1 MGLRSAN
8 AALLALL
15 CLAAPAR
22 ATTAGRT
29 STAARRTHVVT
40 RAAPLPAIILPPQP
54 SERDLAV
61 ADAARRALHGIAGS
75 VVAIDPRTGRVIA
88 LVNPQ
93 YGLFNA
99 YQPCSVF
106 KIVVAIAGLTEGVI
120 TPETTYNCV
129 KGCWTWPGHGVVK
142 LRRALAV
149 SCNTYFEWVGEQL
162 GYAKIEK
169 YAQLLGLGSVSGIN
183 LTGEASGRLPES
195 VRPELVGHLS
205 SHAAGISTSAV
216 QLAVLLSATVNGGV
230 IFQPQVG
237 ASQDFV
243 PKERWRLP
251 PGTVLN
257 GLSDGF
263 ISAVNEGSANPAFD
277 PDVVVAAKT
286 GSCSQ
291 LGWFASYAP
300 AENPEIVIVVFV
312 RRGNG
317 HLASAI
323 GGRIYQDLY
332 KPTTPAAGPSFGPTA
347 AGGR

>member
-1 MGLRSAN
+1 MNFRSAI
-8 AALLALL
+8 AAPVAML
-15 CLAAPAR
+15 CLAAPA
-22 ATTAGRT
+22 AAAGRT
-29 STAARRTHVVT
+29 STASRRPHVT
-40 RAAPLPAIILPPQP
+40 SAAPLPAIILPPQP

-75 VVAIDPRTGRVIA
+75 VVAIDPKTGRVIA

-120 TPETTYNCV
+120 TPDTTYNCV
-129 KGCWTWPGHGVVK
+129 KGCWTWPGHGVLK

-162 GYAKIEK
+162 GYPKIEK

-183 LTGEASGRLPES
+183 LTGEAPGRLPES

-205 SHAAGISTSAV
+205 SHASGISTSAV
-216 QLAVLLSATVNGGV
+216 QLAVLLSAAVNGGV
-230 IFQPQVG
+230 IYQPQVG
-237 ASQDFV
+237 SSQDFV

-277 PDVVVAAKT
+277 PDVVVGAKT

-300 AENPEIVIVVFV
+300 AGNPEIVIVVFV

-332 KPTTPAAGPSFGPTA
+332 KPAAAPVAGPSFGPVA